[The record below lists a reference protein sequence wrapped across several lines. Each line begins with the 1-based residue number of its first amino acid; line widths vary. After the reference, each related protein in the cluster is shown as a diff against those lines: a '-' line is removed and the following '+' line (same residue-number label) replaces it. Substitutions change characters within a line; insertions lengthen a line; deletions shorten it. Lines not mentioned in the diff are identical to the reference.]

1 MSYVY
6 FLSHT
11 EATSKTAMGLRVY
24 LCTGECG
31 SFVNYRCEQKALT
44 HNGLSLYLCLL

>member
-11 EATSKTAMGLRVY
+11 KATFETGMGLGVY
-24 LCTGECG
+24 LCTGKCG
-31 SFVNYRCEQKALT
+31 SFVNYCCEQEDLT
-44 HNGLSLYLCLL
+44 HNGLSLYLRLL